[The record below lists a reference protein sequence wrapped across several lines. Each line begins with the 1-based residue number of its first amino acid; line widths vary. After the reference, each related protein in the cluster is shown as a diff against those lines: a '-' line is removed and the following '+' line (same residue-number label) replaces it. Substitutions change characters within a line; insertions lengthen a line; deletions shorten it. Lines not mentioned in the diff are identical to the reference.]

1 MSNILP
7 GKASA
12 HSWKHAGG
20 TGKISPVPQEPGKD
34 AKSGRQPGAEG
45 RANGPR
51 WTHWHRHR
59 GMEEPQVPGGKGGRM
74 QRGSGRHRLG
84 EAAQG
89 REPEPGSALPE
100 TAAFGMEMSW
110 LSMRSCRWEQDGSQS
125 RSLALLAGQRC
136 SASAWGTVCPST
148 ASLRPES
155 LLQRALDALAK
166 RRRNAQGYGSPFPK
180 PECQAWYPELPTAIG
195 LGATANLEWGN

>member
-12 HSWKHAGG
+12 HSWKHVGG

-34 AKSGRQPGAEG
+34 AKRGTQPGAEA

-59 GMEEPQVPGGKGGRM
+59 GGGGGGAAGARGRGGRM

-89 REPEPGSALPE
+89 WEPEPGSALPE
-100 TAAFGMEMSW
+100 TAAFGMEMPW
-110 LSMRSCRWEQDGSQS
+110 LSARSCRWEQDGSQS
-125 RSLALLAGQRC
+125 RSLAPLAGQRC

-148 ASLRPES
+148 ASLTPES
-155 LLQRALDALAK
+155 VAAAEGFGCPGQEAAQCLGLRLAL
-166 RRRNAQGYGSPFPK
+166 P
-180 PECQAWYPELPTAIG
+180 QA
-195 LGATANLEWGN
+195 